1 MEHGRIGRMASLN
14 KIALSEKDMLDVCA
28 FFDARARD
36 AEVLAQID
44 TENTPPTVHVN
55 PVPCVLREDEEERPF
70 SREEMQ
76 SVAICTDGGFWCV
89 PRVLE

>member
-28 FFDARARD
+28 FFDARARE
-36 AEVLAQID
+36 AERLSQID
-44 TENTPPTVHVN
+44 TKDTPPTVHVN
-55 PVPCVLREDEEERPF
+55 PVPCVLREDEVEQLL

-76 SVAICTDGGFWCV
+76 SVSSSIDAGFWCV